1 MNDAL
6 YISRRCQHCHE
17 LLIFIHK
24 NKDKLK
30 QLFTIIDIDTA
41 PFPSYIKSVPLLNY
55 NNNIIL
61 GKDIKEQINMY
72 IAETVQPEKPPLE
85 YGTIPKQSSNTDIY
99 SNKNNTINDKSEED
113 KNYSVDALDGY
124 CIDGVCGINFSS
136 IEEDSS
142 ISTSTYEVVEF
153 GDEKNDNQSMDVKK
167 ENELSNSYEN
177 FLQERNMDIP
187 ENPVSKEIDFTTLDL
202 R

>member
-30 QLFTIIDIDTA
+30 QLFTIIDIDTS

-187 ENPVSKEIDFTTLDL
+187 DNPVSKEIDFTTLDL

>member
-187 ENPVSKEIDFTTLDL
+187 DNPVSKEIDFTTLDL